1 MRSSVA
7 ARRTLAACLALAVPA
22 LAAALPASPN
32 HLLGQ
37 TSPYLLEH
45 LHNPVDW
52 YPWGDEAFTRARR
65 EDKPIFLSIGYS
77 ACHWCHVMA
86 REAFSDPEIARL
98 LNEGFVAIKVDR
110 EERPDLDA
118 IYMTAVTAMTGGGGW
133 PLSVFLTPDRD
144 PFYGGTYFPKE
155 RFKDLLN
162 AIASAWAGHRQEAV
176 ASARSVRE
184 AIGRQQRIE
193 RQQGGPGTAARDADG
208 MLDGVLETLRAGFDA
223 ENGGFGG
230 P

>member
-98 LNEGFVAIKVDR
+98 FDEGFVAIKVDGA
-110 EERPDLDA
+110 ERA
-118 IYMTAVTAMTGGGGW
+118 RG
-133 PLSVFLTPDRD
+133 DR
-144 PFYGGTYFPKE
+144 
-155 RFKDLLN
+155 
-162 AIASAWAGHRQEAV
+162 ASATDRAAAGRP
-176 ASARSVRE
+176 RD
-184 AIGRQQRIE
+184 
-193 RQQGGPGTAARDADG
+193 GGPGRGRDARRRPGDAARW
-208 MLDGVLETLRAGFDA
+208 LRRRERRLRRAA
-223 ENGGFGG
+223 
-230 P
+230 PVPAARSALVAARS